1 MLTVLKVP
9 FLSAAIGHQKL
20 LREEPHP
27 RLSPPYPGAAVGSEP

>member
-9 FLSAAIGHQKL
+9 FLSTAIGHQKL

-27 RLSPPYPGAAVGSEP
+27 RLSPPYPGAAVGSKP